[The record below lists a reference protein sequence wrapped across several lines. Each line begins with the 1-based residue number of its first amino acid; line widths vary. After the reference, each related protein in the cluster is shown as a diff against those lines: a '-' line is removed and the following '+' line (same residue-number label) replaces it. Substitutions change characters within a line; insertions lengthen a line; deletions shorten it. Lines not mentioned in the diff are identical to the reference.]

1 MLVGIKTLQVLLF
14 VFHSGGAQS
23 RKPDMNFFETTF
35 AKFLTKKLMK
45 EAKSTSQLL
54 VLLKPHV
61 CEDVQ
66 ALKKHIQWSE
76 SICRD
81 NQVTDATLA
90 CQMTQFH
97 LQLTADDTEL
107 RTLHLLAHDL
117 RSSLGL
123 INEDA
128 GGSVEEPA
136 GQDGLLALVHK
147 TWAPVTSMALTWLDE
162 RFNDAEWLILQLKVL
177 HGALAAIEDDSASF
191 GDLEAPVDG
200 GVSLAQNHRSS
211 ITKLCVV
218 ADELYSRLYG
228 ALRVLLSISK
238 CSISAGPAAESLLR
252 CLSHAFKLLV
262 ASCRLVQTTKRHP
275 SKKFI
280 RLIEFAG
287 TKFTPPLYGLL
298 THLQNTE
305 AMDDVEQTT
314 KTKIIR
320 ESKLIPSL
328 IFNIETFD
336 LAVIRLDKLCKSD
349 LTKFLRR
356 ATARDFKIDDKLV
369 KADPVKKKPEGSKKA
384 TVKRKQKVKEED
396 DDDEAEED
404 VGDEDETQWP
414 DAAAASPKKHKINR

>member
-1 MLVGIKTLQVLLF
+1 VNLWLGRA
-14 VFHSGGAQS
+14 GGAHG
-23 RKPDMNFFETTF
+23 RKPGMNFFETTF
-35 AKFLTKKLMK
+35 AKLLTKKSTK

-61 CEDVQ
+61 CEDAQ

-81 NQVTDATLA
+81 NQVTDAALA

-97 LQLTADDTEL
+97 LQLTADDSEL
-107 RTLHLLAHDL
+107 HTLQLLAHDL

-123 INEDA
+123 IGDDA
-128 GGSVEEPA
+128 AGSVEDPV
-136 GQDGLLALVHK
+136 GQEGLLELVHR

-162 RFNDAEWLILQLKVL
+162 RFDDAEWLIVQLKTL
-177 HGALAAIEDDSASF
+177 HGALAAIEDDSANF
-191 GDLEAPVDG
+191 GSDLDAPMDG
-200 GVSLAQNHRSS
+200 KGVSLLQNHRSS
-211 ITKLCVV
+211 IAKLCVV
-218 ADELYSRLYG
+218 ADELYTRLYG
-228 ALRVLLSISK
+228 ALRVLFSISK
-238 CSISAGPAAESLLR
+238 CSISAGTAAESLLR

-287 TKFTPPLYGLL
+287 TKFTPPLYALL
-298 THLQNTE
+298 THLQNTD
-305 AMDDVEQTT
+305 AMDDAEQTT
-314 KTKIIR
+314 KTKIVR

-369 KADPVKKKPEGSKKA
+369 KADPVKKKGDDKKKA
-384 TVKRKQKVKEED
+384 TGKRKKQVKEED
-396 DDDEAEED
+396 DDQDDEDD
-404 VGDEDETQWP
+404 VDEDETQWP